1 MAFVGGPSTEGPGS
15 VSQKFFF
22 FNTTFLSFI
31 HISIYSDAVNVDVK
45 MASLALPGVR
55 EKGRPG
61 ALFFF
66 LLNNNYVNKFPY
78 IQALL
83 TDTDKINL

>member
-15 VSQKFFF
+15 VSQKFFSLIPHSYASF
-22 FNTTFLSFI
+22 TF
-31 HISIYSDAVNVDVK
+31 SIYSDAVNVDVR
-45 MASLALPGVR
+45 MVSLALPGVR

-66 LLNNNYVNKFPY
+66 LLNNNCVNKFPY